1 VQRFEITATD
11 ASEVTPAGTFLH
23 VVTVRN
29 EQPLGHGKGKFVTE
43 WSYAPGV
50 GLVRMKTAVD
60 DGNNVLPQVSLA
72 LVEYRLVTP

>member
-1 VQRFEITATD
+1 
-11 ASEVTPAGTFLH
+11 VTPAGTFLH

-29 EQPLGHGKGKFVTE
+29 EQPLGQGKGKFVTE